1 MIEIKSRAQKKQLEA
16 FLTDEVPA
24 ENMAQIQCLKVDL
37 IAPPVILASRAAPSL
52 FHFPGLAGCF
62 QPCKPS
68 RKIHGSASP
77 GVSSFGTSLTV
88 FNEEKVT

>member
-1 MIEIKSRAQKKQLEA
+1 MGDDGLIEIKSRAQKKQLEA

-37 IAPPVILASRAAPSL
+37 IAPLVILASRAAPSL

-68 RKIHGSASP
+68 RKIHGSARSAP
-77 GVSSFGTSLTV
+77 IVFPLHLTL
-88 FNEEKVT
+88 